1 MSTLIFL
8 TNLWVECEHM
18 NDKNFTQNWIVG
30 IYIIKEKCYFVRIF
44 YVRKRRKNP
53 SL

>member
-30 IYIIKEKCYFVRIF
+30 IYNKK
-44 YVRKRRKNP
+44 KNAI
-53 SL
+53 S